1 MLFYII
7 NTYLVLVN
15 AAACLLML
23 IDKLRAKRGAWR
35 IRESTLMGVALL
47 GGSLGT
53 IVGMLA
59 FRHKTRHIK
68 FYLGLPLILICQLV
82 ICFLLVP

>member
-1 MLFYII
+1 MLFQII

-23 IDKLRAKRGAWR
+23 ADKLKAKQNARR
-35 IRESTLMGVALL
+35 IRESTLIGISLL
-47 GGSLGT
+47 GGSLGA
-53 IVGMLA
+53 IIGMLA
-59 FRHKTRHIK
+59 FRHKTKHLK
-68 FYLGLPLILICQLV
+68 FYLGLPLILIAQLL

>member
-1 MLFYII
+1 MLFHII

-23 IDKLRAKRGAWR
+23 ADKLKARRGAWR
-35 IRESTLMGVALL
+35 IRESTLMGVALA
-47 GGSLGT
+47 GGSLGA

-68 FYLGLPLILICQLV
+68 FYLGLPLILVGQLL